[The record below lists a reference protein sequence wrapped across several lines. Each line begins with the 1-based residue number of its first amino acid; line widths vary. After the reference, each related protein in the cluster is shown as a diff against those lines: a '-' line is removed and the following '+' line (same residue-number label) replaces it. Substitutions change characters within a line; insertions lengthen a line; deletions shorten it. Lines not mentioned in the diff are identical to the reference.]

1 MAGYPRDFLSI
12 EQALKAIIKDLKEDR
27 IKEATDKSESFFRK
41 CSDPQDGKNID
52 HQDSIKL
59 DIASLKEGKG
69 SPMLTAHQDQIEK
82 ATKDLKQS
90 EKITNTLIDMG
101 SRIGHLMEV
110 TKDATDPASPGGKGI
125 SNYEKEEIY
134 KAVKEVEDKIAA
146 LKLTIAKEK

>member
-69 SPMLTAHQDQIEK
+69 SPMLIAHQDQIEK

-90 EKITNTLIDMG
+90 EKITAQLPFG
-101 SRIGHLMEV
+101 S
-110 TKDATDPASPGGKGI
+110 TPT
-125 SNYEKEEIY
+125 
-134 KAVKEVEDKIAA
+134 
-146 LKLTIAKEK
+146 T